1 MKPDGNISPAKRFC
15 AVIDIPVGY
24 SFGTFAGETAP
35 EEIMRRVVME
45 KLVP

>member
-15 AVIDIPVGY
+15 AVIGIPVGY
-24 SFGTFAGETAP
+24 SFEKFTGATAP
-35 EEIMRRVVME
+35 EEIMLRVVME